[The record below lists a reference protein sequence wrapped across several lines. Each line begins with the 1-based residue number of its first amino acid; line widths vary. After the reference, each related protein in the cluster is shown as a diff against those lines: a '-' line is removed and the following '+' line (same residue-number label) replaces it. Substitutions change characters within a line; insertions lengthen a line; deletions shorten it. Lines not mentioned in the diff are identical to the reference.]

1 MLQVSY
7 CWRPVA
13 AKHIIAHKTS
23 TIFRPPRPPP
33 PALLTRALRQPQPSL
48 LFRAKI
54 STGTLGDPVLVRQ
67 WNIDGLPTD
76 GFSVDNGI
84 IVFNARRWPLM
95 IDPQGQA
102 NKVLGRKIQS
112 SKTYTLQLS
121 KAKENVD
128 RSWHTVVPT
137 ESKTVGLLQE

>member
-1 MLQVSY
+1 ML
-7 CWRPVA
+7 
-13 AKHIIAHKTS
+13 AKHTEFLHHTTTS
-23 TIFRPPRPPP
+23 TLFRMRPSPRAPRAP
-33 PALLTRALRQPQPSL
+33 PAPVVTSSGET
-48 LFRAKI
+48 

-102 NKVLGRKIQS
+102 NKVLDRNMLQ
-112 SKTYTLQLS
+112 YT
-121 KAKENVD
+121 
-128 RSWHTVVPT
+128 
-137 ESKTVGLLQE
+137 